1 MIVALAS
8 ALIVVGNCAAQSAA
22 GKAEYDKYCA
32 SCHGADGKGQGK
44 MTYVVPGVNPP
55 DLTLLSRNNGGVFPR
70 DAATESIDGRR
81 KIASHE
87 RLMMPFWGVTMQEPG
102 KEFTPE
108 SEAAVKARINRVVDY
123 LESMQR
129 K

>member
-1 MIVALAS
+1 
-8 ALIVVGNCAAQSAA
+8 
-22 GKAEYDKYCA
+22 
-32 SCHGADGKGQGK
+32 
-44 MTYVVPGVNPP
+44 P